1 MSVIVKKL
9 VKCVTS
15 KLRLT
20 KSKLFTR
27 FGEALK
33 SDVILNIKI
42 FLFLTKI

>member
-9 VKCVTS
+9 VKYVTS
-15 KLRLT
+15 KLIST

-27 FGEALK
+27 FGEPLK
-33 SDVILNIKI
+33 SDVILNITI